1 MKNLVKSAFVA
12 LVVCVFAIP
21 ASAESLVIAPVNV
34 QDTVVKKDTVVKE
47 EAPML
52 LAQEKVTYTKIEVAE
67 VPEKVA
73 AAVTAKYE
81 GYTTKEAAK
90 GSDNSY
96 KLIIEKGDSTLTVY
110 FNEAGE
116 FLKEEA
122 PQKESTTLVQSYPN
136 RLDKQRIVLKVRGR
150 NFQDNFLY
158 EESFF
163 YL

>member
-21 ASAESLVIAPVNV
+21 ASAESLMIAPVNV

-73 AAVTAKYE
+73 AAVKLHTDFAE
-81 GYTTKEAAK
+81 ERENNTKN
-90 GSDNSY
+90 DN
-96 KLIIEKGDSTLTVY
+96 EDQ
-110 FNEAGE
+110 N
-116 FLKEEA
+116 
-122 PQKESTTLVQSYPN
+122 
-136 RLDKQRIVLKVRGR
+136 
-150 NFQDNFLY
+150 
-158 EESFF
+158 
-163 YL
+163 

>member
-21 ASAESLVIAPVNV
+21 ASAESLMIAPVNV
-34 QDTVVKKDTVVKE
+34 QDTVVKK

-122 PQKESTTLVQSYPN
+122 PQKEGTALV
-136 RLDKQRIVLKVRGR
+136 
-150 NFQDNFLY
+150 
-158 EESFF
+158 
-163 YL
+163 

>member
-21 ASAESLVIAPVNV
+21 ASAESLMIAPVNV

-73 AAVTAKYE
+73 AAVTAKY
-81 GYTTKEAAK
+81 TTKEAAK

-122 PQKESTTLVQSYPN
+122 PQKEGTALV
-136 RLDKQRIVLKVRGR
+136 
-150 NFQDNFLY
+150 
-158 EESFF
+158 
-163 YL
+163 

>member
-52 LAQEKVTYTKIEVAE
+52 LAQEKEVAE

-122 PQKESTTLVQSYPN
+122 PQKESTTLV
-136 RLDKQRIVLKVRGR
+136 
-150 NFQDNFLY
+150 
-158 EESFF
+158 
-163 YL
+163 

>member
-21 ASAESLVIAPVNV
+21 ASAESLMIAPVNV

-73 AAVTAKYE
+73 GAVNAKNE
-81 GYTTKEAAK
+81 R
-90 GSDNSY
+90 
-96 KLIIEKGDSTLTVY
+96 EK
-110 FNEAGE
+110 
-116 FLKEEA
+116 K
-122 PQKESTTLVQSYPN
+122 
-136 RLDKQRIVLKVRGR
+136 
-150 NFQDNFLY
+150 
-158 EESFF
+158 
-163 YL
+163 